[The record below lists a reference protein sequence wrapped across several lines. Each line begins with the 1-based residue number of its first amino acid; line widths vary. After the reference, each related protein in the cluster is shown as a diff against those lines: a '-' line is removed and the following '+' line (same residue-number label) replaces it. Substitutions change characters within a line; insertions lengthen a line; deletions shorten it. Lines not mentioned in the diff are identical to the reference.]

1 MRESVDVRFGGEA
14 LRLLRDR
21 ALVRVERG
29 DLVVADLHLGKP
41 EAFRAHGSPVPEG
54 VTEHDL
60 GRLSAMI
67 RETGAARLVVLG
79 DLLHSR
85 HGATGPLFEAMA
97 RWQERH
103 AGVEVLLVRG
113 NHDRKSGA
121 LPHELGIV
129 EVDPP
134 FDDGLV
140 LLHEPEAAPAGRCC
154 LAGHVHPSVRAPG
167 LRMSGACFAMSERLC
182 ILPSFGT
189 FTGSRAVEVCDSD
202 VAFVCAREGLV
213 PATRAAAEL
222 WSCRGAQA
230 ASFVER

>member
-1 MRESVDVRFGGEA
+1 MRESVEVRFGGET

-21 ALVRVERG
+21 ALLRVERG

-41 EAFRAHGSPVPEG
+41 EAFRAYGSPVPES
-54 VTEHDL
+54 VTECDL
-60 GRLSAMI
+60 ARLGALVESS
-67 RETGAARLVVLG
+67 RAARLVVLG

-85 HGATGPLFEAMA
+85 HGATNPLFDAIG
-97 RWQERH
+97 RWRGRY
-103 AGVEVLLVRG
+103 AGLGVLLVRG

-121 LPHELGIV
+121 LPSELGIE

-134 FDDGLV
+134 HEDGLV
-140 LLHEPEAAPAGRCC
+140 LLHEPEGAPTGRCC

-167 LRMSGACFAMSERLC
+167 FGMGGACFAISERTC

-189 FTGSRAVEVCDSD
+189 FTGSRAIVMSESE

-213 PATRAAAEL
+213 PATRAAAAL
-222 WSCRGAQA
+222 WTIQA
-230 ASFVER
+230 ASLVER

>member
-1 MRESVDVRFGGEA
+1 MRESVEFKFGGEA

-41 EAFRAHGSPVPEG
+41 ETFRAHGSPVPES
-54 VTEHDL
+54 VTDHDL
-60 GRLSAMI
+60 ARLSALL
-67 RETGAARLVVLG
+67 ESTGAARFVVLG

-85 HGATGPLFEAMA
+85 HGATGPLFDAMA
-97 RWQERH
+97 RWRERH
-103 AGVEVLLVRG
+103 AGVEILLVRG

-121 LPHELGIV
+121 LPGELGIV

-140 LLHEPEAAPAGRCC
+140 LLHEPEAAPAGRSC

-167 LRMSGACFAMSERLC
+167 LRMSGACFAICDRLC

-189 FTGSRAVEVCDSD
+189 FTGSRAVEVSDTD

-222 WSCRGAQA
+222 WKSAGAQA
-230 ASFVER
+230 ASLVER